1 MTLPLV
7 TAVVP
12 TRNRRQTTLRFLAS
26 MAGQTH
32 GALRVVVVDANSSDG
47 TVAAIRQ
54 QHPKVTVL
62 AAGDRDFWAG
72 ATNRGVRRALA
83 AGTDYVLTINDDAV
97 VPADYVERM
106 VALAQRHGCGILG
119 SRIDLLAEP
128 GRIWALG
135 TRTDW
140 GTDRFLRLSHHDELA
155 SQLDSALAVA
165 EVLPAEAMPGN
176 GVLIRQDIF
185 RRVGLYDDFWL
196 PHYHADS
203 EWVMRAVR
211 RGIDARVTPG
221 SWCSTTS
228 ATSRNGCP
236 SAAWGACCSP
246 SSIPSPTSICRR
258 WRRSSGA
265 TAPLPALAHPAGP
278 RRAFPQDET
287 VKEVR
292 GWNRPGRRSSRRQH
306 QRR

>member
-1 MTLPLV
+1 MTPPLV

-12 TRNRRQTTLRFLAS
+12 TRNRRETTLRFLAA
-26 MAGQTH
+26 MAGQSH

-47 TVAAIRQ
+47 TVAAIRR
-54 QHPKVTVL
+54 QHPKVTVVT
-62 AAGDRDFWAG
+62 ADDRDFWAG

-83 AGTDYVLTINDDAV
+83 ACTDYVLTINDDAV

-106 VALAQRHGCGILG
+106 VALAQRHGCSILG

-155 SQLDSALAVA
+155 SQLDPALAAA

-176 GVLIRQDIF
+176 GVLIRREVF
-185 RRVGLYDDFWL
+185 GRVGLYDARWL

-211 RGIDARVTPG
+211 RGVEARVTLGVVVLNDFGDEQKRLPLG
-221 SWCSTTS
+221 SLGGLLLTFFHPKSHLY
-228 ATSRNGCP
+228 
-236 SAAWGACCSP
+236 
-246 SSIPSPTSICRR
+246 
-258 WRRSSGA
+258 
-265 TAPLPALAHPAGP
+265 LPAVAAILWRHCPPAQRWPTLRALA
-278 RRAFPQDET
+278 
-287 VKEVR
+287 
-292 GWNRPGRRSSRRQH
+292 GRFLRMKR
-306 QRR
+306 

>member
-12 TRNRRQTTLRFLAS
+12 TRNRRQTTLRFLAA

-47 TVAAIRQ
+47 TVAAIRR
-54 QHPKVTVL
+54 QHPKVTVV

-155 SQLDSALAVA
+155 SQLDPALAAA

-176 GVLIRQDIF
+176 GVLIRREVF
-185 RRVGLYDDFWL
+185 GRVGLYDARWL

-211 RGIDARVTPG
+211 RGVEARVTPG
-221 SWCSTTS
+221 VVVLNDFGDEQKRLPLGSLRGLLFTFFH
-228 ATSRNGCP
+228 P
-236 SAAWGACCSP
+236 
-246 SSIPSPTSICRR
+246 
-258 WRRSSGA
+258 RSHLY
-265 TAPLPALAHPAGP
+265 LPAVAAILWRYCPPAQRWPTLRALA
-278 RRAFPQDET
+278 
-287 VKEVR
+287 
-292 GWNRPGRRSSRRQH
+292 GRFLRMKR
-306 QRR
+306 

>member
-1 MTLPLV
+1 MTPPLV

-12 TRNRRQTTLRFLAS
+12 TRNRRETTLRFLDAMAS
-26 MAGQTH
+26 QTH

-47 TVAAIRQ
+47 TVAAIRR
-54 QHPKVTVL
+54 QHPKVTVV
-62 AAGDRDFWAG
+62 AADDRDFWAG

-106 VALAQRHGCGILG
+106 VALAQRHGCSILG
-119 SRIDLLAEP
+119 NRIDLLAEP
-128 GRIWALG
+128 GLIWALG

-155 SQLDSALAVA
+155 SQLDPALAAA

-176 GVLIRQDIF
+176 GVLIRREVF
-185 RRVGLYDDFWL
+185 GRVGLYDARWL

-211 RGIDARVTPG
+211 RGVEARVTPG
-221 SWCSTTS
+221 VVVLNDFGDEQKRLPLASLRGLVFTFFHPKSHLY
-228 ATSRNGCP
+228 
-236 SAAWGACCSP
+236 
-246 SSIPSPTSICRR
+246 
-258 WRRSSGA
+258 
-265 TAPLPALAHPAGP
+265 LPAVVAILWRHCPPAQRWPTLRALAGRFLRM
-278 RRAFPQDET
+278 RR
-287 VKEVR
+287 
-292 GWNRPGRRSSRRQH
+292 
-306 QRR
+306 

>member
-12 TRNRRQTTLRFLAS
+12 TRNRRETTLRFLAA
-26 MAGQTH
+26 MAGQSH

-47 TVAAIRQ
+47 TVAAIRR
-54 QHPKVTVL
+54 QHPKVTVVT
-62 AAGDRDFWAG
+62 ADDRDFWAG

-106 VALAQRHGCGILG
+106 VALAQSHGCGILG

-135 TRTDW
+135 TGTDW

-155 SQLDSALAVA
+155 SQLDPALAAA
-165 EVLPAEAMPGN
+165 EVLKVEAMPGN
-176 GVLIRQDIF
+176 GVLIRQEVF
-185 RRVGLYDDFWL
+185 RRVGLYDAFWL

-211 RGIDARVTPG
+211 QGIDARVTPG
-221 SWCSTTS
+221 VVVLNDFGDEQKRLPLGSLGGLLFTFFHPKSHLY
-228 ATSRNGCP
+228 
-236 SAAWGACCSP
+236 
-246 SSIPSPTSICRR
+246 
-258 WRRSSGA
+258 
-265 TAPLPALAHPAGP
+265 LPAVAAILWRHCPPAQRWPTLRALA
-278 RRAFPQDET
+278 
-287 VKEVR
+287 
-292 GWNRPGRRSSRRQH
+292 GRFLRMKR
-306 QRR
+306 

>member
-1 MTLPLV
+1 MTPPLV

-12 TRNRRQTTLRFLAS
+12 TRNRRETTLRFLDAMAS
-26 MAGQTH
+26 QTH

-47 TVAAIRQ
+47 TVAAIRR
-54 QHPKVTVL
+54 QHPQVTVV
-62 AAGDRDFWAG
+62 AADDRDFWAG
-72 ATNRGVRRALA
+72 ATNRSARRALA

-106 VALAQRHGCGILG
+106 VALAQRHGCSILG

-155 SQLDSALAVA
+155 SQLDPALAAA

-176 GVLIRQDIF
+176 GVLIRREVF
-185 RRVGLYDDFWL
+185 GRVGLYDARWL

-211 RGIDARVTPG
+211 RGVEARVTPG
-221 SWCSTTS
+221 VVVLNDFGDEQKRLPLASLRGLVFTFFHPKSHLY
-228 ATSRNGCP
+228 
-236 SAAWGACCSP
+236 
-246 SSIPSPTSICRR
+246 
-258 WRRSSGA
+258 
-265 TAPLPALAHPAGP
+265 LPAVVAILWRHCPPAQRWPTLRALAGRFLRM
-278 RRAFPQDET
+278 RR
-287 VKEVR
+287 
-292 GWNRPGRRSSRRQH
+292 
-306 QRR
+306 

>member
-1 MTLPLV
+1 MTMPLV

-12 TRNRRQTTLRFLAS
+12 TRNRRETTLRFLAA

-47 TVAAIRQ
+47 TVAAVRR
-54 QHPKVTVL
+54 QHPKVTVVT
-62 AAGDRDFWAG
+62 AGDRDFWAG

-155 SQLDSALAVA
+155 SQLDPALAAA
-165 EVLPAEAMPGN
+165 EVLEAEAMPGN
-176 GVLIRQDIF
+176 GVLIRQEVF
-185 RRVGLYDDFWL
+185 RRVGLYDARWL

-211 RGIDARVTPG
+211 CGIDARVTPG
-221 SWCSTTS
+221 VVLLNDFGDEQKRLPLGSLRGLLFVFFHPKSHLYLPAVAAILW
-228 ATSRNGCP
+228 RHCP
-236 SAAWGACCSP
+236 PAQ
-246 SSIPSPTSICRR
+246 R
-258 WRRSSGA
+258 WRTLR
-265 TAPLPALAHPAGP
+265 ALA
-278 RRAFPQDET
+278 
-287 VKEVR
+287 
-292 GWNRPGRRSSRRQH
+292 GRFLRMKR
-306 QRR
+306 

>member
-12 TRNRRQTTLRFLAS
+12 TRNRRELTLRFLER
-26 MAGQTH
+26 MAAQTYP
-32 GALRVVVVDANSSDG
+32 ALRIVVVDSQSSDG
-47 TVAAIRQ
+47 TVAAICQR
-54 QHPKVTVL
+54 HPQVTVV

-97 VPADYVERM
+97 VSEDYVERM
-106 VALAQRHGCGILG
+106 VALAQRHDCGILG

-140 GTDRFLRLSHHDELA
+140 GTDRFLRLAHHDDLA
-155 SQLDSALAVA
+155 SQLDPALTAA
-165 EVLPAEAMPGN
+165 EVLEAEAMPGN
-176 GVLIRQDIF
+176 GVLICQEVF
-185 RRVGLYDDFWL
+185 RRVGLYDARWL

-211 RGIDARVTPG
+211 QGIDARVTPG
-221 SWCSTTS
+221 VVVLNDFGDEQKLLPLGSLRGLLFTFFHPKSHLYLPSVAAILW
-228 ATSRNGCP
+228 RHCP
-236 SAAWGACCSP
+236 PAQ
-246 SSIPSPTSICRR
+246 R
-258 WRRSSGA
+258 WLTLR
-265 TAPLPALAHPAGP
+265 ALA
-278 RRAFPQDET
+278 
-287 VKEVR
+287 
-292 GWNRPGRRSSRRQH
+292 GRFLRMKR
-306 QRR
+306 